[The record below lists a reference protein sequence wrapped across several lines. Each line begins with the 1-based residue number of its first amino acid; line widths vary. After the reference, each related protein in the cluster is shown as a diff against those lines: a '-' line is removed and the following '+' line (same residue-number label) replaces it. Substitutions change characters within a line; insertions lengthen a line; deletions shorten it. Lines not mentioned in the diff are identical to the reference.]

1 MVNLSVEIKL
11 AILVLAVCVV
21 AAIGGAVISSEIFER
36 SVEDSEHTTLEHAW
50 DGFAAQERTEVEKL
64 AATLDALLANEKLR
78 DAFVARDRQR
88 LLSIA
93 SPLFATMSRRDRI
106 THWYFIEPEPAK
118 TVFLRVH
125 RPELLGDRVDRVT
138 LQRAIETGE
147 LGAGKELGQTAF
159 ALRAVRPWYHQGKL
173 LGYMEL
179 AEEIDFLLT
188 GMKANTGD
196 DYGLLVKK
204 KYLDEQ
210 TWARVIGQRNNTWN
224 DRPDVVIVNTTSFAD
239 GIIDWNGEVEAIPER
254 GEALGE
260 VVRGDRAFVRGIFP
274 VRDAAGRKVGGLF
287 VLHDF
292 TRSHDALRGG
302 LIQSAL
308 VLLALGAVTAA
319 LVALLIRRLVFARLG
334 RLRRGLEARARQE
347 GLPPSRIVEVDSD
360 DEIGRLEGVFR
371 RVMFPARTR
380 TETGGAPESAPSG
393 DRREAL

>member
-11 AILVLAVCVV
+11 AILVLVVCIVG
-21 AAIGGAVISSEIFER
+21 AIAGAMISSEIFER
-36 SVEDSEHTTLEHAW
+36 SVEDAEHTTLEHAW
-50 DGFAAQERTEVEKL
+50 DGFASQERVEVEKL
-64 AATLDALLANEKLR
+64 AATLDALLANEGLR
-78 DAFVARDRQR
+78 EAFVARDRQR
-88 LLSIA
+88 LLAIA
-93 SPLFATMSRRDRI
+93 SPLFATISRRDRI

-125 RPELLGDRVDRVT
+125 RPELKGDRVDRVT

-159 ALRAVRPWYHQGKL
+159 ALRAVRPWFHQGKL

-188 GMKANTGD
+188 AMKANTGD

-204 KYLDEQ
+204 KFLDEQ
-210 TWARVIGQRNNTWN
+210 AWARVVGQRINTWN
-224 DRPDVVIVNTTSFAD
+224 DRPDVVIVNTTSFTN
-239 GIIDWNGEVEAIPER
+239 GIIDWAGDVEALPER

-260 VVRGDRAFVRGIFP
+260 ILRGERAFVRGIFP

-292 TRSHDALRGG
+292 TRSHEALRGG

-308 VLLALGAVTAA
+308 VLLALGALTAA
-319 LVALLIRRLVFARLG
+319 LVGFVVHRLVFARLG
-334 RLRRGLEARARQE
+334 RLRVALEARAHQDS
-347 GLPPSRIVEVDSD
+347 LPPSRIVEIDSD
-360 DEIGRLEGVFR
+360 DEIGRLEGIFR
-371 RVMFPARTR
+371 RVMFPARAR
-380 TETGGAPESAPSG
+380 SDQEGAPESAPG
-393 DRREAL
+393 DRRDAL